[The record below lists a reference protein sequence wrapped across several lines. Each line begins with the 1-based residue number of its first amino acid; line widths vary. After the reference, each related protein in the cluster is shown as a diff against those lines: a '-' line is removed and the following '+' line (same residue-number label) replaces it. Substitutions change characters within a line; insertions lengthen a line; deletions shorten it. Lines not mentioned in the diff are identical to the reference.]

1 MPRPEL
7 NLLPDE
13 KKKKPTA
20 KVSSIHDER
29 REILGSE
36 VAGRFGRG
44 NTAIQDLGMLT
55 RNDLDRE
62 ILEVRGLTFAG
73 R

>member
-1 MPRPEL
+1 MANFLSTLKSVLGL
-7 NLLPDE
+7 NFSE
-13 KKKKPTA
+13 RA
-20 KVSSIHDER
+20 SREIDER

>member
-1 MPRPEL
+1 MTNFLPTLKSVLGL
-7 NLLPDE
+7 NFSE
-13 KKKKPTA
+13 QA
-20 KVSSIHDER
+20 SREIDER

-62 ILEVRGLTFAG
+62 ILEVRGLTFGG